1 MELPPLEVVIKLIL
15 LQLGGTLLLFLLIR
29 QCFVWKG
36 RKYFPPL
43 TSGSVLLT
51 GTSSGI
57 GRTAA
62 VYLAQRGFTVLAG
75 VRKESDAQALRDL
88 GVSGIHPVIIDV
100 AKASSV
106 EACRQHVLS
115 LLDAKTVPPLV
126 GVVNNA
132 GLLQD
137 ATVEF
142 HDMAQMRHMFEVNYF
157 GLISVSSAFLPLL
170 RRPPGSSSPHPNHQG
185 RLINIGS
192 VSGKVS
198 FPRYG
203 AYAASKHAVEAV
215 TDSLRAELDPA
226 GVSVSLVQPGFC
238 RTELF
243 IRGVVREKKE
253 AHAAG
258 HQIVSRGGGGAWK
271 GERGREG
278 GTVERRWCGGMLEV
292 GRFWERVR
300 GGGRISRSLWTPLAR
315 GSVAFSPCAKPSSP
329 ISHPQ
334 PVPPAA
340 KEAYPYLY
348 TPKFEEK
355 NRRPMEN
362 GSDPLVVCEVRVGG
376 TWRGAR
382 GSRERRGNA
391 EGKGRRG
398 TGFDTSADSSMA
410 TSKARIA
417 RLCLQMQSF
426 RPVDTRKPVTKCCH
440 GCPAENEQC
449 GDLSDLNP
457 PHFFTLSPPYV
468 LCPCVSPFPPPGH
481 PPRTQ

>member
-278 GTVERRWCGGMLEV
+278 GTVERRWCGGMLE
-292 GRFWERVR
+292 
-300 GGGRISRSLWTPLAR
+300 
-315 GSVAFSPCAKPSSP
+315 
-329 ISHPQ
+329 

-362 GSDPLVVCEVRVGG
+362 GSDPLVVCE
-376 TWRGAR
+376 AIHH
-382 GSRERRGNA
+382 A
-391 EGKGRRG
+391 L
-398 TGFDTSADSSMA
+398 SS
-410 TSKARIA
+410 
-417 RLCLQMQSF
+417 
-426 RPVDTRKPVTKCCH
+426 
-440 GCPAENEQC
+440 
-449 GDLSDLNP
+449 
-457 PHFFTLSPPYV
+457 PY
-468 LCPCVSPFPPPGH
+468 
-481 PPRTQ
+481 PRTRYPVAKINRADVGVVFLVRMLLPDRMFDHKFLLNC